1 MAETLNRDDLKN
13 LTKEYERLK
22 KLQAELNA
30 EKSKGVFADKE
41 AIKETAKLL
50 NLTNGRIDRMG
61 QLRGK
66 TKEVYNEYRGLY
78 DVSSQITKET
88 NNKAVLL
95 KEANTLAKFQS
106 KGTKV
111 EADIAKQM
119 VGVRKQLLDTSTAEK
134 IQAMDMQDID
144 KNILQMEDKAKN
156 LKGKS
161 KEQVMAILDN
171 MRGQRDMMGEQQDYL
186 NMEDKIREATIGKL
200 KSAGG
205 GMRQMVTAAKHFGK
219 VLLANPIF
227 LIAAVVVGIIA
238 LMKQFVTQSLE
249 LRDGLGASVTQAAK
263 LNAEL
268 QGARMASL
276 LMGTDVNEIAGEL
289 QDTFNN
295 LEGITSENIT
305 TLGAMN
311 KLLGIATKDAAAV
324 AREFQV
330 MTGESFETGLN
341 FVKTTASLAKANDVA
356 PGAVMKDIAENSEM
370 FAEFGA
376 DGGENIAKAAIQAR
390 KLGVN
395 LATTAKIANS
405 LLDFESSIEKEME
418 ASLMIGKQLNFN
430 RARELALSGDVA
442 GATSDIVKQLGGA
455 SEIQKM
461 NVLQRRALADSI
473 GVSVDELNRL
483 ATGKVELLAP
493 EKSVEEQLLDKLQEL
508 IEAMD
513 RFQTFVT
520 DFGNSIV
527 GYYKDILNKIFGE
540 SGLGQSISN
549 LATKLFDDIKKI
561 FGGDGTFGEKLGA
574 ALATTIVNVVMSLPE
589 IISKLGVGI
598 INGLTGV
605 FVMLTDFSG
614 SLLEGIINALGS
626 LFGADQLGT
635 IIIDVMRGFRDA
647 LVLGISN
654 MLQAVIDLVY
664 KIPYVDKLLGDKPV
678 ISASQE
684 GRLNNVQTK
693 LEYGSEEAMGDVAK
707 REMGDLTS
715 EQQVQLA
722 NAVST
727 GQVQALNDSLGARLD
742 LEAQEMREMIAVL
755 NAIAKN
761 TGMTQQE
768 IINLTK
774 E

>member
-1 MAETLNRDDLKN
+1 
-13 LTKEYERLK
+13 
-22 KLQAELNA
+22 
-30 EKSKGVFADKE
+30 
-41 AIKETAKLL
+41 
-50 NLTNGRIDRMG
+50 
-61 QLRGK
+61 
-66 TKEVYNEYRGLY
+66 
-78 DVSSQITKET
+78 
-88 NNKAVLL
+88 
-95 KEANTLAKFQS
+95 
-106 KGTKV
+106 
-111 EADIAKQM
+111 
-119 VGVRKQLLDTSTAEK
+119 
-134 IQAMDMQDID
+134 
-144 KNILQMEDKAKN
+144 
-156 LKGKS
+156 
-161 KEQVMAILDN
+161 
-171 MRGQRDMMGEQQDYL
+171 
-186 NMEDKIREATIGKL
+186 
-200 KSAGG
+200 
-205 GMRQMVTAAKHFGK
+205 
-219 VLLANPIF
+219 
-227 LIAAVVVGIIA
+227 
-238 LMKQFVTQSLE
+238 
-249 LRDGLGASVTQAAK
+249 
-263 LNAEL
+263 
-268 QGARMASL
+268 
-276 LMGTDVNEIAGEL
+276 
-289 QDTFNN
+289 
-295 LEGITSENIT
+295 
-305 TLGAMN
+305 
-311 KLLGIATKDAAAV
+311 
-324 AREFQV
+324 
-330 MTGESFETGLN
+330 
-341 FVKTTASLAKANDVA
+341 
-356 PGAVMKDIAENSEM
+356 MKDIAENSEM

-418 ASLMIGKQLNFN
+418 ASMMIGRQLNFN

-442 GATSDIVKQLGGA
+442 GATADIVKQLGGA

-493 EKSVEEQLLDKLQEL
+493 EKSVEEQLLEKLQEL
-508 IEAMD
+508 IDAMNG
-513 RFQTFVT
+513 FQNFVT
-520 DFGNSIV
+520 DIGNSIV
-527 GYYKDILNKIFGE
+527 EYSKNILNAVFGD
-540 SGLGQSISN
+540 SGLGASIKD
-549 LATKLFDDIKKI
+549 LANKLFGDIKAI

-574 ALATTIVNVVMSLPE
+574 ALAQTLVNVVMSLPE
-589 IISKLGVGI
+589 IFVKLRVGI
-598 INGLTGV
+598 INGLTAIFIGV
-605 FVMLTDFSG
+605 TDFIG
-614 SLLEGIINALGS
+614 GLVEGMANAIGS
-626 LFGADQLGT
+626 LFGADQIGT
-635 IIIDVMRGFRDA
+635 IVIDALRGFRDA

>member
-1 MAETLNRDDLKN
+1 
-13 LTKEYERLK
+13 
-22 KLQAELNA
+22 
-30 EKSKGVFADKE
+30 
-41 AIKETAKLL
+41 
-50 NLTNGRIDRMG
+50 
-61 QLRGK
+61 
-66 TKEVYNEYRGLY
+66 
-78 DVSSQITKET
+78 
-88 NNKAVLL
+88 
-95 KEANTLAKFQS
+95 
-106 KGTKV
+106 
-111 EADIAKQM
+111 
-119 VGVRKQLLDTSTAEK
+119 
-134 IQAMDMQDID
+134 
-144 KNILQMEDKAKN
+144 
-156 LKGKS
+156 
-161 KEQVMAILDN
+161 
-171 MRGQRDMMGEQQDYL
+171 
-186 NMEDKIREATIGKL
+186 
-200 KSAGG
+200 
-205 GMRQMVTAAKHFGK
+205 
-219 VLLANPIF
+219 
-227 LIAAVVVGIIA
+227 
-238 LMKQFVTQSLE
+238 
-249 LRDGLGASVTQAAK
+249 
-263 LNAEL
+263 
-268 QGARMASL
+268 
-276 LMGTDVNEIAGEL
+276 
-289 QDTFNN
+289 
-295 LEGITSENIT
+295 
-305 TLGAMN
+305 
-311 KLLGIATKDAAAV
+311 
-324 AREFQV
+324 
-330 MTGESFETGLN
+330 
-341 FVKTTASLAKANDVA
+341 
-356 PGAVMKDIAENSEM
+356 
-370 FAEFGA
+370 
-376 DGGENIAKAAIQAR
+376 
-390 KLGVN
+390 
-395 LATTAKIANS
+395 
-405 LLDFESSIEKEME
+405 
-418 ASLMIGKQLNFN
+418 
-430 RARELALSGDVA
+430 
-442 GATSDIVKQLGGA
+442 
-455 SEIQKM
+455 M

-684 GRLNNVQTK
+684 GRLNNVETK
-693 LEYGSEEAMGDVAK
+693 LEYGSQEAMGDVAK
-707 REMGDLTS
+707 KEMGDLTS